1 MYGTTRSG
9 LIASPRKFVPRTID
23 VNLLISCAI
32 TRPAPFSLKP
42 LAGLYNPYSKGCSVL
57 CNHPPKHSWVS
68 SFNKNDMNSMDLPE
82 HVPEEFFR
90 RYTDTDSRP
99 LTPTPTIASA
109 RTRTSIVGGGSHLSV
124 RRCVTPEPVSSDGY
138 ERKQIILDLRRSHSQ
153 ETLYWNASSE
163 MSPRH
168 PESVSSSWLQS
179 QQIKNENENDDNKKE
194 EIGEIVELDEE
205 EEEIFEEI
213 NMETTDYSNVCIN
226 ARENDDD
233 DTPRRRGK
241 RRKKSKANIQ
251 MITFQNNNDPE
262 TQVAQL
268 GPDSLNNSAR
278 PSIIPDS
285 SFTDTPI
292 LKTTRKTDDF
302 YNVDNSFFLDEKSL
316 KTLRMGLDVEIVE
329 GVFER
334 YRHRTLQE
342 VLRTISPDKLG
353 VDSDAVREIKESLN
367 LPEMDH
373 EKWMHLPRRYMR
385 SSARFELP
393 MDTKEFGKLTPMD
406 YLSKFVFVVDDKK
419 QLYQR
424 IFIKY
429 LPIDKI
435 TRDETE
441 NEDLFSR
448 STSAGNQ
455 RGRRDEQVT
464 RLLPEDVLND
474 ALQEVLGFHGTDE
487 KICEIRS
494 CLQLEDLKEVIIDFR
509 TFCGF
514 VAFSERLITTLDQTE
529 DPRNE
534 IEIADFESLE
544 RHYNKIENNDM
555 KRLLD
560 IIQK

>member
-1 MYGTTRSG
+1 MNSIFKGG
-9 LIASPRKFVPRTID
+9 DAKAMIKAS
-23 VNLLISCAI
+23 L
-32 TRPAPFSLKP
+32 
-42 LAGLYNPYSKGCSVL
+42 
-57 CNHPPKHSWVS
+57 
-68 SFNKNDMNSMDLPE
+68 NKNDKHSMDLPE

-124 RRCVTPEPVSSDGY
+124 RRCVTPEPVSSDGH

-179 QQIKNENENDDNKKE
+179 QQLKHDNENDDNKKE

-205 EEEIFEEI
+205 EEEIFDEI
-213 NMETTDYSNVCIN
+213 NMETEDFSNVCIN

-268 GPDSLNNSAR
+268 GPDSPNNSAR

-292 LKTTRKTDDF
+292 LKSTRRTDDF
-302 YNVDNSFFLDEKSL
+302 YKVDNTFFLDENSL

-334 YRHRTLQE
+334 YVSDLTL
-342 VLRTISPDKLG
+342 VP
-353 VDSDAVREIKESLN
+353 
-367 LPEMDH
+367 
-373 EKWMHLPRRYMR
+373 
-385 SSARFELP
+385 
-393 MDTKEFGKLTPMD
+393 
-406 YLSKFVFVVDDKK
+406 
-419 QLYQR
+419 
-424 IFIKY
+424 IKY
-429 LPIDKI
+429 DFYFLIPASSHI
-435 TRDETE
+435 TRSIK
-441 NEDLFSR
+441 N
-448 STSAGNQ
+448 NI
-455 RGRRDEQVT
+455 T
-464 RLLPEDVLND
+464 R
-474 ALQEVLGFHGTDE
+474 
-487 KICEIRS
+487 
-494 CLQLEDLKEVIIDFR
+494 
-509 TFCGF
+509 
-514 VAFSERLITTLDQTE
+514 
-529 DPRNE
+529 
-534 IEIADFESLE
+534 
-544 RHYNKIENNDM
+544 
-555 KRLLD
+555 
-560 IIQK
+560 